1 MLISY
6 SFLYGF
12 IVIKSLSELGW
23 GAAGKPGV
31 IRGTQYG
38 LSKRGGIVLLTHL

>member
-1 MLISY
+1 MF
-6 SFLYGF
+6 FLTPR
-12 IVIKSLSELGW
+12 VSELGW

>member
-1 MLISY
+1 MTFNLTSR
-6 SFLYGF
+6 
-12 IVIKSLSELGW
+12 VSELGR